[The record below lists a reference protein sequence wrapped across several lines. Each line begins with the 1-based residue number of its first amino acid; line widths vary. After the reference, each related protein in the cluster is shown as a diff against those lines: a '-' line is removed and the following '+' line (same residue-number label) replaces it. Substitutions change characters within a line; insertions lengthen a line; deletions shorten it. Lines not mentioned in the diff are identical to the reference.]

1 MKEIISIVNQ
11 KGGTGKTTT
20 THTLGVGLKK
30 KGYRVLFVD
39 MDGQANLSDTIQA
52 DRKKSRILDLLMK
65 KVSIKDIIQGTP
77 GGDILAGSEDLFQ
90 ADVAITGQDKEY
102 RLKEALNEVTKEYD
116 YIIIDTSHVLGV
128 LALNAIVASNS
139 VIIASHA
146 EGYNLTGIERLGEII
161 RDIGK
166 HSNRR
171 LFIKGILLTRF
182 KERTRLNRDLITV
195 MKDLAKK
202 LNTKLYKTTIRESIV
217 ISEAQIKC
225 MSIFDYA
232 PKSNVARDYDAF
244 LEEFLH

>member
-20 THTLGVGLKK
+20 VHTLGVGLKK

-39 MDGQANLSDTIQA
+39 MDGQANLTDTIQA

-65 KVSIKDIIQGTP
+65 KVSIKDIIQITP
-77 GGDILAGSEDLFQ
+77 SGDVIAGSEDLFQ

-128 LALNAIVASNS
+128 LALNALVASNS

-182 KERTRLNRDLITV
+182 KERTRLNRDLIMV

-217 ISEAQIKC
+217 ISEGQIKHS
-225 MSIFDYA
+225 SIFDYA